1 MHTLDRVSLKGEEA
15 LECMCFGYQFEVDC
29 VYVHTQTHTHKHTYC
44 PCVRHV
50 NTCWHFMNVIS
61 HVLVAH
67 NRARFSGKLWPIFK
81 HSFLK

>member
-1 MHTLDRVSLKGEEA
+1 MGRVYAHLDRVSLKGEEA
-15 LECMCFGYQFEVDC
+15 LECMCIGYQLEVDC

-61 HVLVAH
+61 HVLAAH
-67 NRARFSGKLWPIFK
+67 NSSSTILRQTGQF
-81 HSFLK
+81 